1 MPESVSPQPAAI
13 SAPRVRCAYRLVL
26 PPGWVLIPVG
36 DSADA
41 AITNLVDRQFAGLPT
56 DTYGPQKKRLGA
68 GLRTIAAE
76 ARRAG
81 GLDLVFPLAMPWLV
95 PVSAGIVMS
104 EVRTDAPSDTA
115 VALLAER
122 MQPSGP
128 NATVARTRAGRCVRE
143 IVDLPR
149 APDGNGRLTV
159 AAVRTVHYS
168 WPVPGAPGSF
178 LVSAL
183 TVSGAPIAEFE
194 PIVEALTEL
203 FDVMMESVVW
213 A

>member
-1 MPESVSPQPAAI
+1 MPESVSPQPAAL

-26 PPGWVLIPVG
+26 SPGWVLIPVG

-41 AITNLVDRQFAGLPT
+41 AIANLVDRQFAGLPT

-68 GLRTIAAE
+68 GLRTIAAK

-95 PVSAGIVMS
+95 PVSAGIVTS
-104 EVRTDAPSDTA
+104 EVRTDVPSDTA

-122 MQPSGP
+122 MQPGGP
-128 NATVARTRAGRCVRE
+128 NVTVARTRAG
-143 IVDLPR
+143 PR
-149 APDGNGRLTV
+149 
-159 AAVRTVHYS
+159 RT
-168 WPVPGAPGSF
+168 GSF

-183 TVSGAPIAEFE
+183 SVSGAPIAEFE